1 MNTHPF
7 DIPPP
12 PPALAPALQRLRQDL
27 AAEPVP
33 ASVWRRTREALADRR
48 LAAPAPWWRSAI
60 TGLAVGSAAIAWVTL
75 VWFRLPAP
83 APGAEPGLGV
93 PTLLASGFVP
103 VAAPERFDAL
113 WAGDARTASAWL
125 VHTELPREQL
135 AVLGLPYD
143 PARAGEPVRAELLM
157 HPAGD
162 VLAVRLT
169 R

>member
-1 MNTHPF
+1 MNPHPF
-7 DIPPP
+7 DISPPP
-12 PPALAPALQRLRQDL
+12 ELEPALQRLRQDL
-27 AAEPVP
+27 ATEPVP
-33 ASVWRRTREALADRR
+33 AAVLRRASESLARR
-48 LAAPAPWWRSAI
+48 PPGARAPWWRSAI

-83 APGAEPGLGV
+83 TPGADPGPQV
-93 PTLLASGFVP
+93 PALLASGFVP
-103 VAAPERFDAL
+103 VAAPERFSTL

-125 VHTELPREQL
+125 VHAELPREQL